1 MLESFNMKKILVIVI
16 LSLCF
21 IVPSNADDIAD
32 FQVEGITVGESL
44 LNFLNE
50 DEILQNIRDY
60 GYKDDTYFATNVT
73 KKKYLTTYD
82 VIEIYLKKND
92 KNYTVMS
99 VDASVFYEDKKK
111 CLSQMDSIQ
120 DNISGIVKTK
130 VRDNKKK
137 YIHYADTSNKS
148 IYYRTDWDVN
158 NKGLIAI
165 ECVFWSQKI
174 KDEHNWGDHL
184 RISITKK
191 ELNDWLLTQ

>member
-1 MLESFNMKKILVIVI
+1 MLELFNMKKLLVIVI

-21 IVPSNADDIAD
+21 IVPSKADDIRD

-60 GYKDDTYFATNVT
+60 GYKDDTFFATSVT
-73 KKKYLTTYD
+73 KKKYLKIYD
-82 VIEIYLKKND
+82 NIEIYLKKND
-92 KNYTVMS
+92 KNYIVMS
-99 VDASVFYEDKKK
+99 IDASVFYEDKKK

-120 DNISGIVKTK
+120 DNISDIVKTK
-130 VRDNKKK
+130 VRDNKRK
-137 YIHYADTSNKS
+137 YIHYADTSNES
-148 IYYRTDWDVN
+148 IYYRTDWDIN
-158 NKGLIAI
+158 NKDLIAI

-174 KDEHNWGDHL
+174 KDKHNWGDHL

-191 ELNDWLLTQ
+191 ELNDWLMTQ

>member
-1 MLESFNMKKILVIVI
+1 MKKLLAIVI

-21 IVPSNADDIAD
+21 IVPSKADDIRD

-60 GYKDDTYFATNVT
+60 GYKDDTYFVTNVT
-73 KKKYLTTYD
+73 KKKYLKTYD

-99 VDASVFYEDKKK
+99 VDASVYYEDKKK

-120 DNISGIVKTK
+120 DNFSDIVKTK
-130 VRDNKKK
+130 VRNNKKK

-158 NKGLIAI
+158 NLGFIAI

-174 KDEHNWGDHL
+174 KDKHNWDDHL

-191 ELNDWLLTQ
+191 DLNDWLLTQ